1 MLIVGLTSFACRR
14 LYKTTDVSNDD
25 IDDGIS
31 NGIIIDDVMIVFL
44 TVVYDEE

>member
-14 LYKTTDVSNDD
+14 LYKTIDVSNDD

-44 TVVYDEE
+44 TVDDEE